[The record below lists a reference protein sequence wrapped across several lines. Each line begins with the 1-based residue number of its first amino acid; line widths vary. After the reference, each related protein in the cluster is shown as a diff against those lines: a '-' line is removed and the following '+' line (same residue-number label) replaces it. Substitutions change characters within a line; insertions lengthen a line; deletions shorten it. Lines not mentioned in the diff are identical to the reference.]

1 MFCLHWKDSQWLLSD
16 LSLKYGGTFESGT
29 RTPNWSC
36 FRSLNNSCLIYTFLI
51 FELVIMCIKSIL
63 VIFFRKTT
71 TTECHFEQ
79 FKLFWSWFHMF
90 IQFRN
95 FWLCLPWSILS
106 PLLLI
111 QDIRIFRLTH
121 YKHLTENGL
130 QLTAAPSPLQL
141 PRFSRPICRNQCTID
156 SQTVFLWD
164 VIWAIK
170 IL

>member
-16 LSLKYGGTFESGT
+16 LSLKYGGTFESRT

-63 VIFFRKTT
+63 VIFFEKQQLQSVILNNSNFSD
-71 TTECHFEQ
+71 HDY
-79 FKLFWSWFHMF
+79 MF

-130 QLTAAPSPLQL
+130 QLTAAPIPLQL